1 MSSKQWAQRLL
12 QLTGSCISPV
22 PRKLTAQLLQKKR
35 DTRQTS
41 RMLHMKVNQCLNF
54 QSGAFT
60 VLVIYVALIHTCESQ
75 VIGPSQPI
83 VATVGDDVIFPCHL
97 QSAMNAF
104 DMTVEWARRDLN
116 PRFVFVWRDGV
127 ELQSKKNPSYEGRTS
142 VFMEELK
149 HGNLSLKLSKV
160 KPSDEGTYRCF
171 VPQLGE
177 SSVRLVV
184 GSVSSPVI
192 NMIINS
198 SGVLQCESKGWYP
211 EPEVFWLDSEGNL
224 LSAGPTETVRGP
236 DDLYTVSSRV
246 TVEKRHNNSVTCRVQ
261 QNNISQ
267 IRETHI
273 IVPDYFFQ
281 VQDPSG
287 SSSSSSSSV
296 PAIVGVIVGFILIL
310 AVVFVVWKWK
320 QNKLKNKKHHEDEET
335 QRVREKSNDP
345 EQESLIKRET
355 VDKKIKPLSEE
366 TRLQCETEEETNQ
379 RETNNVLVQRQ
390 EGTLQQSVH
399 EGTNLLVPVKVEPDQ
414 LLEEGGT
421 ETGLDKTEEET
432 NTKPTSEEAGVPGPA
447 ERETQQERFTEEERL
462 QQQVTVGEEAV
473 TNLENRE
480 EERRSINNKPE
491 DQVLRDE
498 KRGQEQ
504 LMEARQQANN
514 LEKKE
519 GEKKIKSTG
528 DETEKEEEKHGE
540 TELDKERER
549 LLKQLQTK
557 ERDEKKFEENISRY
571 VTHIKELKD
580 KRKLFS
586 EQLEEV
592 ERKLQS
598 LNCEKDPETQK
609 EAAEDTKNDLER
621 KKAELQKDLEKTEKS
636 QQRNQN
642 DLTNA
647 TERKMKATNEK
658 KEIIEKLKE
667 KQKTSDSDEDL

>member
-22 PRKLTAQLLQKKR
+22 PRELTAQPLQKKR

-60 VLVIYVALIHTCESQ
+60 VLVIYVALIHTCKCESQ

-192 NMIINS
+192 NMTVNS

-246 TVEKRHNNSVTCRVQ
+246 TVVKRHNNSVTCRVQ

-273 IVPDYFFQ
+273 IVTE
-281 VQDPSG
+281 
-287 SSSSSSSSV
+287 
-296 PAIVGVIVGFILIL
+296 
-310 AVVFVVWKWK
+310 
-320 QNKLKNKKHHEDEET
+320 NKKNHEDEET
-335 QRVREKSNDP
+335 QRVREKSDDP

-399 EGTNLLVPVKVEPDQ
+399 EGTNLLVPVKVEPYQ

-447 ERETQQERFTEEERL
+447 ERETQQEKFTEEERL
-462 QQQVTVGEEAV
+462 QQQVMVGGEAV

-491 DQVLRDE
+491 VQVLRDE
-498 KRGQEQ
+498 KRDQEQ
-504 LMEARQQANN
+504 LMEDEQKANN

-528 DETEKEEEKHGE
+528 DETEKEKEKHGE

-557 ERDEKKFEENISRY
+557 EREEKKLEERISRY

-580 KRKLFS
+580 KRKLLN

-598 LNCEKDPETQK
+598 LNSEKDPETQK
-609 EAAEDTKNDLER
+609 EAAENTKKDLER
-621 KKAELQKDLEKTEKS
+621 KKAELQKDLERIEKAL
-636 QQRNQN
+636 QRNQN
-642 DLTNA
+642 DLTTA
-647 TERKMKATNEK
+647 TERKMKINEK

>member
-22 PRKLTAQLLQKKR
+22 PRELTAQPLQKKR

-60 VLVIYVALIHTCESQ
+60 VLVIYVALIHTCKCESQ

-192 NMIINS
+192 NMTVNS

-246 TVEKRHNNSVTCRVQ
+246 TVVKRHNNSVTCRVQ

-273 IVPDYFFQ
+273 IVTDDFFQ
-281 VQDPSG
+281 VQDRAG

-296 PAIVGVIVGFILIL
+296 PAIVDKTNSCTV
-310 AVVFVVWKWK
+310 
-320 QNKLKNKKHHEDEET
+320 NKKHHEDEET
-335 QRVREKSNDP
+335 QRVREKSDDP

-399 EGTNLLVPVKVEPDQ
+399 EGTNLLVPVKVEPYQ
-414 LLEEGGT
+414 RLEEGGT

-447 ERETQQERFTEEERL
+447 ERETQQE
-462 QQQVTVGEEAV
+462 
-473 TNLENRE
+473 
-480 EERRSINNKPE
+480 
-491 DQVLRDE
+491 
-498 KRGQEQ
+498 
-504 LMEARQQANN
+504 
-514 LEKKE
+514 
-519 GEKKIKSTG
+519 
-528 DETEKEEEKHGE
+528 
-540 TELDKERER
+540 
-549 LLKQLQTK
+549 KQ
-557 ERDEKKFEENISRY
+557 R
-571 VTHIKELKD
+571 
-580 KRKLFS
+580 KRKKNM
-586 EQLEEV
+586 
-592 ERKLQS
+592 ERQNWTKR
-598 LNCEKDPETQK
+598 EKDF
-609 EAAEDTKNDLER
+609 
-621 KKAELQKDLEKTEKS
+621 
-636 QQRNQN
+636 
-642 DLTNA
+642 
-647 TERKMKATNEK
+647 
-658 KEIIEKLKE
+658 
-667 KQKTSDSDEDL
+667 

>member
-1 MSSKQWAQRLL
+1 
-12 QLTGSCISPV
+12 
-22 PRKLTAQLLQKKR
+22 
-35 DTRQTS
+35 
-41 RMLHMKVNQCLNF
+41 MLHMKVNQCLNF

-60 VLVIYVALIHTCESQ
+60 VLVIYVALIHTCKCESQ

-142 VFMEELK
+142 VFTEEQK

-184 GSVSSPVI
+184 
-192 NMIINS
+192 
-198 SGVLQCESKGWYP
+198 
-211 EPEVFWLDSEGNL
+211 
-224 LSAGPTETVRGP
+224 
-236 DDLYTVSSRV
+236 DD
-246 TVEKRHNNSVTCRVQ
+246 
-261 QNNISQ
+261 
-267 IRETHI
+267 
-273 IVPDYFFQ
+273 FFQ
-281 VQDPSG
+281 VQDRSG
-287 SSSSSSSSV
+287 SSSSSSSSI

-310 AVVFVVWKWK
+310 AVVFVVWKWR

-335 QRVREKSNDP
+335 QRVREKSDDP

-390 EGTLQQSVH
+390 EGMLQQSVH

-447 ERETQQERFTEEERL
+447 ERETQQEKFTEEERL

-480 EERRSINNKPE
+480 EERRYINNKPE

-498 KRGQEQ
+498 KRDQEQ
-504 LMEARQQANN
+504 LMEDIQEANN

-557 ERDEKKFEENISRY
+557 ERDEKKLEEKISRY
-571 VTHIKELKD
+571 VRNIKELKFCRHCLQRERERERD
-580 KRKLFS
+580 VFPVLQCEFK
-586 EQLEEV
+586 QLCACVSHSSGGNEV
-592 ERKLQS
+592 
-598 LNCEKDPETQK
+598 P
-609 EAAEDTKNDLER
+609 
-621 KKAELQKDLEKTEKS
+621 
-636 QQRNQN
+636 
-642 DLTNA
+642 
-647 TERKMKATNEK
+647 
-658 KEIIEKLKE
+658 
-667 KQKTSDSDEDL
+667 

>member
-1 MSSKQWAQRLL
+1 MRE
-12 QLTGSCISPV
+12 
-22 PRKLTAQLLQKKR
+22 
-35 DTRQTS
+35 
-41 RMLHMKVNQCLNF
+41 
-54 QSGAFT
+54 
-60 VLVIYVALIHTCESQ
+60 HT
-75 VIGPSQPI
+75 
-83 VATVGDDVIFPCHL
+83 
-97 QSAMNAF
+97 
-104 DMTVEWARRDLN
+104 
-116 PRFVFVWRDGV
+116 
-127 ELQSKKNPSYEGRTS
+127 
-142 VFMEELK
+142 
-149 HGNLSLKLSKV
+149 
-160 KPSDEGTYRCF
+160 
-171 VPQLGE
+171 GE

-192 NMIINS
+192 NMTTNS
-198 SGVLQCESKGWYP
+198 SVVLQCESKGWYP

-273 IVPDYFFQ
+273 IVPE
-281 VQDPSG
+281 
-287 SSSSSSSSV
+287 
-296 PAIVGVIVGFILIL
+296 
-310 AVVFVVWKWK
+310 
-320 QNKLKNKKHHEDEET
+320 NKKNHEDEET
-335 QRVREKSNDP
+335 QRVREKSDDP

-432 NTKPTSEEAGVPGPA
+432 NTIPTSEEAGVPRPA
-447 ERETQQERFTEEERL
+447 ERETQQEKFTEEERL

-498 KRGQEQ
+498 KRDQEQ
-504 LMEARQQANN
+504 LMGHRQQANN

-557 ERDEKKFEENISRY
+557 ERDEKKLEEKISRY
-571 VTHIKELKD
+571 VRNIKELKFC
-580 KRKLFS
+580 RHCL
-586 EQLEEV
+586 QR
-592 ERKLQS
+592 EREMFFLSCSVS
-598 LNCEKDPETQK
+598 LSNCVHVFLKVVVVVKYP
-609 EAAEDTKNDLER
+609 
-621 KKAELQKDLEKTEKS
+621 EKS
-636 QQRNQN
+636 SSLPSSCGFPQHPP
-642 DLTNA
+642 LYW
-647 TERKMKATNEK
+647 
-658 KEIIEKLKE
+658 
-667 KQKTSDSDEDL
+667 